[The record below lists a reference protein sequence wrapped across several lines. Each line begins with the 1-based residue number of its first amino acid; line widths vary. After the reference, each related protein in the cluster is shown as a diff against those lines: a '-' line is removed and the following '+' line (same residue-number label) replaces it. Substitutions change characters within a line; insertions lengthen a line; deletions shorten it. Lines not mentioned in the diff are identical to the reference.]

1 MSPLHESRRR
11 PPGGDPL
18 DLRSPANWARWG
30 LGILTET
37 AAILLLM
44 ALGLAVCLA
53 VRLLP

>member
-1 MSPLHESRRR
+1 VSPLHESRRR